1 MDLGF
6 LQFKSMANLCT
17 KIEIYL
23 GRTPDFQNE
32 VQVFFDNGKYS
43 INLWNCKDKPEPKE
57 SDLCSDEEA
66 DYFESMR
73 FLREKRDDILD
84 KTEWTVNNDNALTE
98 DKKKEWIT
106 YRKKLRDITT
116 DLKTSEDVEKVT
128 MPTEPEK

>member
-1 MDLGF
+1 
-6 LQFKSMANLCT
+6 MANLCT

-32 VQVFFDNGKYS
+32 VQVFFDDGKYS

-66 DYFESMR
+66 DYFDGMR
-73 FLREKRDDILD
+73 FLREKRNILLAKSD
-84 KTEWTVNNDNALTE
+84 WKANTDVVMSEEW
-98 DKKKEWIT
+98 KT
-106 YRKKLRDITT
+106 YRQALRDITK

-128 MPTEPEK
+128 MPTEPSK